1 MGQLV
6 SEEEVLHIAALAD
19 VGIGQGELAEFTQ
32 QFNAI
37 LDYFGVLDAVEGG
50 KTGANEPFNVMR
62 DDEVCPSLP
71 QDEVARIAGATED
84 GFVKA
89 PRVM

>member
-1 MGQLV
+1 MGPLV

-19 VGIGQGELAEFTQ
+19 IGIGQSELAEFTQ
-32 QFNAI
+32 HFNAI

-50 KTGANEPFNVMR
+50 ATGASEPFNVWR
-62 DDEVCPSLP
+62 EDEVCPSLS
-71 QDEVARIAGATED
+71 QDEVAKIAGATED